1 MTKVVAKDIGER
13 IFIDI
18 SSVDHKAYDGA
29 RYWVLVVDDKT
40 NKSWSFFV
48 GHKDQQ
54 VDPLF
59 ELLLLLYKNKT
70 PVKYIRADNAG
81 ENMLLQEAIRNH
93 HFLNAKFEFTPQN
106 SPEYNGRCERKFAFL
121 WSCLRSI
128 LNATKLPDT
137 LKKGLWT
144 SAARYAKLISN
155 SLVTK
160 HKKDIG
166 CSYSQFHKKAWDL
179 FPNLRP
185 FGTMAVVTT
194 KEPIQSK
201 LDQKGT
207 LMIYVGPAL
216 NHARMLRSYQPD
228 YTEVCG
234 VTEMLFE

>member
-18 SSVDHKAYDGA
+18 SSVDQKAYDGA

-59 ELLLLLYKNKT
+59 ELLLLLHKNKT

-93 HFLNAKFEFTPQN
+93 RFLNAKFEFTPRN

-128 LNATKLPDT
+128 LNAAKLPDYT
-137 LKKGLWT
+137 
-144 SAARYAKLISN
+144 
-155 SLVTK
+155 
-160 HKKDIG
+160 
-166 CSYSQFHKKAWDL
+166 Q
-179 FPNLRP
+179 
-185 FGTMAVVTT
+185 
-194 KEPIQSK
+194 E
-201 LDQKGT
+201 GT
-207 LMIYVGPAL
+207 LDFGSPI
-216 NHARMLRSYQPD
+216 
-228 YTEVCG
+228 CG
-234 VTEMLFE
+234 VGQQLPCNQTQERRWLFVQPVSQEGMGSIP